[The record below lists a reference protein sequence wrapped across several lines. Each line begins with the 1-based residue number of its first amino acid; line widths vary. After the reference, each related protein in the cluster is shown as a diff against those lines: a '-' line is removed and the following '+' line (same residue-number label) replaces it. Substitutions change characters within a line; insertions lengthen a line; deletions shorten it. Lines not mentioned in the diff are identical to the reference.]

1 MNRLVA
7 VALLAGSAAGLAAG
21 CGVGGD
27 GDLQRI
33 GAGDLAGLDQ
43 TTTSTTTSTTTTTT
57 TTVPPTASVVAG
69 STSTAAT
76 TTTIPTEPVELYF
89 IAGDVLESVTQ
100 ELTRGPGPSRVLEVL
115 ESGPPT
121 GDAGIGLTSL
131 VPPGLTRPVIESG
144 TGVATVDLVGELF
157 ESIEGGIDQRRAIA
171 QIVLTLTRR
180 PGIGQV
186 RFTLDGEDL
195 AVPKLGNVLSDPGEA
210 VARIDYESLLEQ
222 GDLIPA
228 PATTTPET
236 TSTPPPTTETTETTT
251 PTTETT

>member
-1 MNRLVA
+1 MNRLLA

-57 TTVPPTASVVAG
+57 TVPPTASVAVG
-69 STSTAAT
+69 STSSAAT

-115 ESGPPT
+115 ESGPPS

-131 VPPGLTRPVIESG
+131 VPAGLTRPVIESG

-157 ESIEGGIDQRRAIA
+157 ESIEGGVDQRRAIA

-195 AVPKLGNVLSDPGEA
+195 AVPKLGNVLSEPGEA

-222 GDLIPA
+222 GDV
-228 PATTTPET
+228 TPTAVPTT
-236 TSTPPPTTETTETTT
+236 TSTTPPTAETTT
-251 PTTETT
+251 PTT

>member
-1 MNRLVA
+1 MNRLLA
-7 VALLAGSAAGLAAG
+7 LAGLAAASAGLAAG

-33 GAGDLAGLDQ
+33 GSGDLAGLDQ
-43 TTTSTTTSTTTTTT
+43 TTTSTTTSTSTTTT
-57 TTVPPTASVVAG
+57 TTVPPTASVAVG

-89 IAGDVLESVTQ
+89 IAGDVLEGVTQ

-115 ESGPPT
+115 ESGPPS

-157 ESIEGGIDQRRAIA
+157 EGIEGGVDQRRAIA

-195 AVPKLGNVLSDPGEA
+195 SVPKLGNVLSEPGEA

-222 GDLIPA
+222 GDVIGTAVP
-228 PATTTPET
+228 T
-236 TSTPPPTTETTETTT
+236 TSTTPPTAETSA
-251 PTTETT
+251 PTTSG